1 MLLIAQGVFSPAVA
15 QQTFPSPEH
24 VLFLR
29 ISGEGE
35 RYRVCVSAP
44 AFVANKKSQCLHSY
58 VLEKNLHNPTN
69 DHQKHSVYGTLYQT
83 DTHTHTF

>member
-58 VLEKNLHNPTN
+58 VLEKNLHNPTETN
-69 DHQKHSVYGTLYQT
+69 LCISPADIQIPNGL
-83 DTHTHTF
+83 